1 MSGSDASEQNQGEL
15 RRSVVLVTGMSG
27 CGKSTVLAQLK
38 RRGHRILDTDDPGWI
53 VEGRA
58 AEDAEPIWDLARI
71 KALID
76 GHVSGC
82 LFIAGCVA
90 NQSEVYDRFDAV
102 VLLSAP
108 IDVILDR
115 VADRTNPFG
124 SLPEERTKIA
134 NDLTVFEP
142 LLRAGADCEIVTTA
156 PVLEVVAELEQLA
169 RCGERR
175 DPLPRRR
182 ASCLTRRQL
191 RNARVGEAWHCAR
204 RGGASR
210 LGTFDR

>member
-1 MSGSDASEQNQGEL
+1 MRGGTRASLPLPKQIIHAVVGMNGSDASEKNQDA

-38 RRGHRILDTDDPGWI
+38 LRGHRVIDTDDPGWI
-53 VEGRA
+53 MQGHA
-58 AEDAEPIWDLARI
+58 AGGVEPIWDLARI

-76 GHVSGC
+76 GHLSGC

-90 NQSEVYDRFDAV
+90 NQGEVYDRFDAV

-115 VADRTNPFG
+115 VADRANPFG
-124 SLPEERTKIA
+124 SLPEEQAKIA
-134 NDLTVFEP
+134 SDLAMFEP
-142 LLRAGADCEIVTTA
+142 HLRAGADCEIVTTA
-156 PVLEVVAELEQLA
+156 PVLDVVAELEQIA

-182 ASCLTRRQL
+182 AHH
-191 RNARVGEAWHCAR
+191 A
-204 RGGASR
+204 
-210 LGTFDR
+210 